1 MILAFAVFDEK
12 PRLRA
17 LLDHF
22 AVIDD
27 PCDPRR
33 GAHPLPEISLLV
45 VCDTTARPGVRRIC
59 RFCAANF
66 PIITACR
73 VGGGCTVD

>member
-1 MILAFAVFDEK
+1 MSLVFAVFDEK

-33 GAHPLPEISLLV
+33 GAHPLPEILLLV
-45 VCDTTARPGVRRIC
+45 VCGTMAYCDDC
-59 RFCAANF
+59 EE
-66 PIITACR
+66 ITAWGEAHLPFLR
-73 VGGGCTVD
+73 R

>member
-1 MILAFAVFDEK
+1 MSLAFAVFDEK

-33 GAHPLPEISLLV
+33 GAHPLPEILLLV
-45 VCDTTARPGVRRIC
+45 VAARWPTATIARG
-59 RFCAANF
+59 
-66 PIITACR
+66 
-73 VGGGCTVD
+73 